1 MDSRIAA
8 LCPDGADC
16 YLLEFSDEILSRSK
30 YDIGIFNADTGELT
44 YYGQDAQG
52 NYIKVASVTE

>member
-1 MDSRIAA
+1 MIRTK
-8 LCPDGADC
+8 LK
-16 YLLEFSDEILSRSK
+16 SRSK